1 MFIIKSILGIFIAGV
16 FGAIVSKQINL
27 GNLPWWSTV
36 VSATLSGLVWGWM
49 VSQKKNLVY
58 TSVLYDALMAITYI
72 LVLIFL
78 GEKLTLIQFLAITLA
93 IVGIILVNS

>member
-1 MFIIKSILGIFIAGV
+1 MVYSL
-16 FGAIVSKQINL
+16 
-27 GNLPWWSTV
+27 
-36 VSATLSGLVWGWM
+36 SATLSGLVWGWM

-78 GEKLTLIQFLAITLA
+78 GEKLTLIQFLGITLA